1 MSSSDKSG
9 RNYNKLEFV
18 KNENST
24 VRVTVEIQ
32 ELTRNDVGLRFEPD
46 LVSKG
51 GESQPEFSAGTGKT
65 FKSETN
71 EPKWSEVLEDTLF
84 GLFCHRQS

>member
-1 MSSSDKSG
+1 M
-9 RNYNKLEFV
+9 
-18 KNENST
+18 
-24 VRVTVEIQ
+24 VEIQ
-32 ELTRNDVGLRFEPD
+32 ELSRNDVRLRFAPD

-51 GESQPEFSAGTGKT
+51 AESQLEFSAGTGKT

-71 EPKWSEVLEDTLF
+71 EPNWSEVLEDALF